1 MALYICTTQ
10 KSGQQREEDKQV
22 LELQQN
28 FEDLVLQYE
37 ELKNQ
42 QRKLM
47 KVTDELFQAMGLDIT
62 IDKLLRGEYW

>member
-10 KSGQQREEDKQV
+10 KCGQQREEDKQV

-28 FEDLVLQYE
+28 FEDLVLQYQ

-42 QRKLM
+42 QLKLM

-62 IDKLLRGEYW
+62 IEKLLGGK

>member
-10 KSGQQREEDKQV
+10 KCGQQREEDKKV

-62 IDKLLRGEYW
+62 IDKLLRGE

>member
-10 KSGQQREEDKQV
+10 KCGQQREEDEQV
-22 LELQQN
+22 LELQQTID
-28 FEDLVLQYE
+28 DLVLQHE

-47 KVTDELFQAMGLDIT
+47 KITDELFEAMGLDIT
-62 IDKLLRGEYW
+62 IDELLRGK

>member
-10 KSGQQREEDKQV
+10 KCGQQREKDEQV
-22 LELQQN
+22 LELQQTID
-28 FEDLVLQYE
+28 DLVLQHE

-47 KVTDELFQAMGLDIT
+47 KITDELFEAMGLDIT
-62 IDKLLRGEYW
+62 IDELLRGK

>member
-10 KSGQQREEDKQV
+10 KCGQQREEDKQV

-28 FEDLVLQYE
+28 FEHLVLQYE

-62 IDKLLRGEYW
+62 IDKLLRGE

>member
-10 KSGQQREEDKQV
+10 KCGQQREEDKQV

-47 KVTDELFQAMGLDIT
+47 KVTD
-62 IDKLLRGEYW
+62 

>member
-10 KSGQQREEDKQV
+10 KCGQQREEDKQV

-28 FEDLVLQYE
+28 IEDLALQYE
-37 ELKNQ
+37 EVKNQ
-42 QRKLM
+42 QRKLI

-62 IDKLLRGEYW
+62 IDELLRGK